1 MIKTIWQPVPKWN
14 VPQKQLERALDEEKA
29 KAVPMPT
36 WLKEKIKRIGR
47 VNE

>member
-1 MIKTIWQPVPKWN
+1 MARHARVCSGLVK
-14 VPQKQLERALDEEKA
+14 LDEEKA